1 MPKLRRSANLL
12 YGVDDP
18 VPLSSLVPLVLQQV
32 IMLSVDL
39 VFPVLV
45 VAAIGGSVEL
55 AQTLV
60 SLMMISM
67 GFGTL
72 LQAYG
77 KKSVGSG
84 YFCAHETGAPYFP
97 VSVMA
102 VQAGGIPLLCGM
114 TVITGVFQALFSR
127 VVHRL

>member
-1 MPKLRRSANLL
+1 MKSCSVIGRRKSGAKLRRSANLL

-77 KKSVGSG
+77 KEIGRLR
-84 YFCAHETGAPYFP
+84 
-97 VSVMA
+97 
-102 VQAGGIPLLCGM
+102 LL
-114 TVITGVFQALFSR
+114 FDA
-127 VVHRL
+127 

>member
-1 MPKLRRSANLL
+1 MAILRRPANLI
-12 YGVDDP
+12 YGVNDS
-18 VPLSSLVPLVLQQV
+18 VPLPSLVPLVMQQV

-45 VAAIGGSVEL
+45 VAAMGGSVEL
-55 AQTLV
+55 AQTMV

-102 VQAGGIPLLCGM
+102 VQAGG
-114 TVITGVFQALFSR
+114 FRRFAA
-127 VVHRL
+127 